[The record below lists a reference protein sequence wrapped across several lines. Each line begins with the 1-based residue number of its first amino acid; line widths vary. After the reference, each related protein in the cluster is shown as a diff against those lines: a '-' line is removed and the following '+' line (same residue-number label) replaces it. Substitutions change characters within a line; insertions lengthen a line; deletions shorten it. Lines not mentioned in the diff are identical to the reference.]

1 MVGGKG
7 DTNDQYKVKDDKEKC
22 QPSGQGLLVVV
33 ELGSVVVVA
42 AAVVVDAM
50 VLVVVVVIVEAVP
63 FVVFMDLLAIW
74 ETSLLAPFKIT
85 RIRSILKK
93 ISEVSMINNH

>member
-7 DTNDQYKVKDDKEKC
+7 DTNDEYKVKDDRENC
-22 QPSGQGLLVVV
+22 QPSGQGLVVAV

-42 AAVVVDAM
+42 AAVVVVAM
-50 VLVVVVVIVEAVP
+50 VLVVVVVIAVP